1 MPIPNG
7 PLMTS
12 PDDLETVRA
21 LALRAA
27 NDLRAVRESLIGIEA
42 ASQENQVL
50 LLAAVLESAR
60 KSRTGIQDLCVHLGE
75 AAMSR
80 GASPRL
86 LDWSDGTPS

>member
-7 PLMTS
+7 PFMSTA
-12 PDDLETVRA
+12 DDLETVRE
-21 LALRAA
+21 LAQCAA
-27 NDLRAVRESLIGIEA
+27 NDLRAVSESLIGIET
-42 ASQENQVL
+42 ASQEDQIL

-60 KSRTGIQDLCVHLGE
+60 KSRTGIQDLCVQLGE